1 MSFQNKLFVSLP
13 LLAIAKGHGQEI
25 LRYRAQY
32 YGEDDGRMEVESHYL
47 DYKHRFDVGT
57 TLGLRLAID
66 TLSGQTPI
74 GTHASLEESDW
85 NFQDISDE
93 RTVEV
98 ITVEHEIDD
107 YTLSFEYAHSKES
120 DYGSNAFSLR
130 LNRDLFS
137 KNTLVSAGASF
148 AFDEVLATPF
158 TSIAENQDKDSI
170 DFSLAVSQVLGPN
183 TVVDL
188 NFGYGHS
195 AGYLSDP
202 YRQISQTST
211 VDVVTPVGTFLV
223 TDTFDFP
230 ENRPDTIDRWV
241 ARIAA
246 KHYFES
252 ASGALHGSYRF
263 FANSNSLTG
272 HTFELKWV
280 QEFAEQWIVTPY
292 LRYYQQKG
300 ADFYQPFL
308 TGSGIDGHGRN
319 DGKGPFYSSDY
330 RLSALD
336 SLTYGLQFS
345 YFPVE
350 EISIDLQLERYEM
363 SGRQSSTPS
372 VLFPSANVISLGLQC
387 NF

>member
-1 MSFQNKLFVSLP
+1 MSFKHKLFVTLP
-13 LLAIAKGHGQEI
+13 VLAVAKGYGQEI
-25 LRYRAQY
+25 LRYRGQY
-32 YGEDDGRMEVESHYL
+32 YGEDDGRMEVESQYL
-47 DYKHRFDVGT
+47 DYKHMLEAGT
-57 TLGLRLAID
+57 TFGLRLAID

-74 GTHASLEESDW
+74 GTHASLDENDW

-93 RTVEV
+93 RRVGVLTL
-98 ITVEHEIDD
+98 EHEVDD

-120 DYGSNAFSLR
+120 DYRSNAFAFR
-130 LNRDLFS
+130 LNREFFN

-170 DFSLAVSQVLGPN
+170 DFFLAVSQVLGPN
-183 TVVDL
+183 TVVDF

-195 AGYLSDP
+195 SGYLSDP

-211 VDVVTPVGTFLV
+211 LDVVTPVGTFPV

-230 ENRPDTIDRWV
+230 ENRPGAIDRWV
-241 ARIAA
+241 ARVSA
-246 KHYFES
+246 KHFFED

-280 QEFAEQWIVTPY
+280 QEFGKQFRVAPY
-292 LRYYQQKG
+292 LRYYQQTG
-300 ADFYQPFL
+300 TEFYQPFL
-308 TGSGIDGHGRN
+308 TGTGINGHGRN
-319 DGKGPFYSSDY
+319 DGKSPFYSSDY

-345 YFPVE
+345 YSPLE
-350 EISIDLQLERYEM
+350 RISIDLQLERYEM
-363 SGRQSSTPS
+363 SGRDKSTPS
-372 VLFPSANVISLGLQC
+372 IFFPSANVISLGLQW